1 MRRLIYI
8 VPAGVFVLLAGFFLA
23 GLYLKPAE
31 IPTVLVDKPVP
42 EFDLPALDARTQG
55 LASSD
60 LSGAVSV
67 VNVFAS
73 WCLPCRVEHPLL
85 MELSKAGTVNLYGIN
100 YKNKPDDA
108 RGWLDELGDPFQRIG
123 ADFDGRVGIDLGVYG
138 VPETFFIGRDGRI
151 KYKHIG
157 PITVED
163 MERRIRPLIEKLNQ

>member
-8 VPAGVFVLLAGFFLA
+8 VPAGVFVLLSGFFLA
-23 GLYLKPAE
+23 GLFLDPAK

-55 LASSD
+55 LASGD
-60 LSGAVSV
+60 LAGAVSV
-67 VNVFAS
+67 INVFAS

-85 MELSKAGTVNLYGIN
+85 MELAEAGTVNLYGLN
-100 YKNKPDDA
+100 YKNRPADA
-108 RGWLDELGDPFQRIG
+108 REWLDELGDPFQRIG
-123 ADFDGRVGIDLGVYG
+123 ADLDGRVGIDLGVYG

>member
-1 MRRLIYI
+1 MRRLIYV
-8 VPAGVFVLLAGFFLA
+8 VPAAVFALLAGFFLA
-23 GLYLKPAE
+23 GLFLKPAE
-31 IPTVLVDKPVP
+31 IPTALTDKPVP
-42 EFDLPALDARTQG
+42 EFALPALHEGAQG
-55 LASSD
+55 LASAD

-85 MELSKAGTVNLYGIN
+85 MELAKAGTVNLYGIN
-100 YKNKPDDA
+100 YKDKPADA
-108 RGWLDELGDPFQRIG
+108 RKWLDELGDPFQRIG
-123 ADFDGRVGIDLGVYG
+123 ADLDGRVGIDLGVYG

>member
-1 MRRLIYI
+1 ML
-8 VPAGVFVLLAGFFLA
+8 G
-23 GLYLKPAE
+23 K
-31 IPTVLVDKPVP
+31 
-42 EFDLPALDARTQG
+42 
-55 LASSD
+55 S
-60 LSGAVSV
+60 
-67 VNVFAS
+67 
-73 WCLPCRVEHPLL
+73 PLL

-123 ADFDGRVGIDLGVYG
+123 ADLDGRVGIDLGVYG